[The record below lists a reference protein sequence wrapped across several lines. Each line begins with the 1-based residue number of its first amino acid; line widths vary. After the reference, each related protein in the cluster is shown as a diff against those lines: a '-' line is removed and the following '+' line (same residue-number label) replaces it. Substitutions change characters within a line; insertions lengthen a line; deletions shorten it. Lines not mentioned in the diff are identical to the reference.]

1 MEYHGRQQIA
11 RTFNLQIIIPVVR
24 LRSTRNYFKPRE
36 EVSLCKMH
44 CVTMHPTAT
53 SKPNLHK
60 PQEMNARRG

>member
-1 MEYHGRQQIA
+1 MKLREQQQIA

-24 LRSTRNYFKPRE
+24 LRSTRNYFELRE